1 MPEVTE
7 TMSLFDMP
15 LARSTD
21 PATSHAAAARMAQAS
36 PHLKAQIL
44 DVFGRYR
51 CLTKDM
57 VCERLGVDPRRWPS
71 VASAL
76 SQLKNA
82 GQLDWTGEVVNG
94 QNLWRLR
101 QTDVEV
107 GGHL

>member
-1 MPEVTE
+1 MADTL
-7 TMSLFDMP
+7 SLFDMP
-15 LARSTD
+15 LARATD
-21 PATSHAAAARMAQAS
+21 PATSHAAARRMAPAS

-82 GQLDWTGEVVNG
+82 GQLDWTGVVING
-94 QNLWRLR
+94 QNEWRLR
-101 QTDVEV
+101 QSDVDV
-107 GGHL
+107 RNGAL